1 MDLFV
6 GSEKAGVFMKKDER
20 TKPLRQEK
28 IREIV
33 ENYIV
38 ETQEDLAEHLRRAHI
53 AVTQATVSRDIKELR
68 LVKAPTGDGRS
79 RYAVPNVENGTR
91 RESRLE
97 SLFADAV
104 TSIDASGN
112 IVVLRTLPGMANA
125 VASALD
131 AAAWSEIIGTVAGD
145 DTILAVV
152 KPERVVPSIAERMQ
166 KLTGRNAVC

>member
-1 MDLFV
+1 
-6 GSEKAGVFMKKDER
+6 MKKDER
-20 TKPLRQEK
+20 TKSFRQKK
-28 IREIV
+28 IQEIV
-33 ENYIV
+33 EHHVV

-79 RYAVPNVENGTR
+79 RYAFPSESGAR

-104 TSIDASGN
+104 TGVDESGN

-131 AAAWSEIIGTVAGD
+131 TAKWAEIIGTVAGD

-152 KPERVVPSIAERMQ
+152 KPETAAPSVAKRMRR
-166 KLTGRNAVC
+166 LTGRNAVC